1 MKLKNIIRSFFLQE
15 SKREFKHI
23 SALERQILARVREE
37 KELEEEL
44 DRSFSPAPKP
54 FWTFRLPL
62 AFATVV
68 LLIFFIGVLSAKSP
82 VSAKGSIIDALI
94 SLRNALQQELTNLL
108 TTDPSYRDKNSQ
120 KYKQAQQEW
129 CSVSARPAEE
139 QEKAVTAVREF
150 IDRPD
155 ANVTYE
161 CIRNPN
167 ENKDEQ
173 SRVESYIVDFDR
185 FIIDTETNLIV
196 EMSPKEGSWGTNK
209 DGSRWFSPQKD
220 YDYTS
225 RYTLAEAEV
234 LAREF
239 IQDHQK
245 AIGKIDLSQLTLE
258 AGSKGENGQNTNFF
272 FTWKGERKKRK
283 LDHPYTTCRA
293 DIKKEDANSFENGM
307 PCITVKEEFFT
318 PQLSITFT
326 QGGQLVNFI
335 NELGD

>member
-1 MKLKNIIRSFFLQE
+1 MKLKNIIRTFFLQE
-15 SKREFKHI
+15 SKKEFRHI
-23 SALERQILARVREE
+23 SALEDQILSKVREE
-37 KELEEEL
+37 HRLEEEL
-44 DRSFSPAPKP
+44 DKSFSPAPKP
-54 FWTFRLPL
+54 FWTFRFPL

-68 LLIFFIGVLSAKSP
+68 LLLFFVGILSTQSP

-129 CSVSARPAEE
+129 CSVSARPPEE
-139 QEKAVTAVREF
+139 QEKAVTAIREF
-150 IDRPD
+150 LERPD

-167 ENKDEQ
+167 ENEDEQ
-173 SRVESYIVDFDR
+173 PRVESYIVDFDR

-196 EMSPKEGSWGTNK
+196 EVSPKEGNWGTNK
-209 DGSRWFSPQKD
+209 DGSKWFSPQKD
-220 YDYTS
+220 YDYTP

-245 AIGKIDLSQLTLE
+245 AIGKIDLNSLTLE
-258 AGSKGENGQNTNFF
+258 TESKGENEQNTNYF

-283 LDHPYTTCRA
+283 LDHAYTTCRA
-293 DIKKEDANSFENGM
+293 DIKKEDADSFRDGM

>member
-15 SKREFKHI
+15 SKKEFKHI
-23 SALERQILARVREE
+23 SALENQILSRVREE
-37 KELEEEL
+37 QRLEEEL
-44 DRSFSPAPKP
+44 DKSFSPAPKP
-54 FWTFRLPL
+54 FWTFRFPL

-68 LLIFFIGVLSAKSP
+68 LLLFFVGILSTQSP

-150 IDRPD
+150 LERPD

-167 ENKDEQ
+167 ENEDEQ
-173 SRVESYIVDFDR
+173 PRVESYIVDFDR

-196 EMSPKEGSWGTNK
+196 EVSPKEGNWGTNK
-209 DGSRWFSPQKD
+209 DGSKWFSPQKD
-220 YDYTS
+220 YDYTP

-245 AIGKIDLSQLTLE
+245 AIGKIDLNKLTLE
-258 AGSKGENGQNTNFF
+258 TESKGENEQNTNYF
-272 FTWKGERKKRK
+272 FTWKGERKKRT
-283 LDHPYTTCRA
+283 LDHAYTTCRA
-293 DIKKEDANSFENGM
+293 DIKKEDADSFQDGM

>member
-1 MKLKNIIRSFFLQE
+1 MKLKNIIRSIFLQE
-15 SKREFKHI
+15 SKKEFKHI
-23 SALERQILARVREE
+23 SILERQILVRVREE

-44 DRSFSPAPKP
+44 DKSFSPAPKP
-54 FWTFRLPL
+54 FWTFRFPL

-68 LLIFFIGVLSAKSP
+68 LLLFFVGILSTQSQVA
-82 VSAKGSIIDALI
+82 AKGSIIDALI

-108 TTDPSYRDKNSQ
+108 TTDPAYRDKNSQ

-139 QEKAVTAVREF
+139 QEKSVTAVREF
-150 IDRPD
+150 LDRPD

-167 ENKDEQ
+167 DKDEEHL
-173 SRVESYIVDFDR
+173 RVESYIVDFDR
-185 FIIDTETNLIV
+185 FIIDTETNLVV
-196 EMSPKEGSWGTNK
+196 EMSPKEGNWGTNK
-209 DGSRWFSPQKD
+209 DGSHWFSPQKE
-220 YDYTS
+220 YDYTPH
-225 RYTLAEAEV
+225 YNLAEAEV

-239 IQDHQK
+239 IQDHQR
-245 AIGKIDLSQLTLE
+245 AIGKIDLTKLTLE
-258 AGSKGENGQNTNFF
+258 TGSKGENEEKINFF

-293 DIKKEDANSFENGM
+293 DIKKEDATSFENGM

-326 QGGQLVNFI
+326 QGGQLVSFI